1 MKISRKILL
10 VVLFAALI
18 MSGCKVKE
26 FTPPAEE
33 PVVIDTPAVVVTE
46 PEEEAPVDL
55 APVVIDEATL
65 FDENG
70 KMVCNVVPGFLSGD
84 SEEKLRVYDLIG
96 PVTDEDAVLGPE
108 DAKLTIIEYSDFQC
122 PYCAQTYAV
131 LDELIKNYPDDVRL
145 VFRHLPLSSIH
156 PNANL
161 ASQATE
167 AAGLQGKFWEMYA
180 ILFEEQASWS
190 SLSTEDFTT
199 WLAAQADTLEMD
211 ATQFTTDLT
220 SEAVVTKVSDSYTKA
235 TSVGLSSTP
244 TLFVNGNYM
253 GNLGYS
259 TLEGLLSVYD
269 FESEMFTECPDWL
282 IDMDK
287 SYTATIETEK
297 GDVVV
302 ELFAD
307 KAPLAVNSFVFL
319 AREGY
324 FDDISFHRVMY
335 DFVAQ
340 SGDPTGT
347 GLSNPGYQ
355 FKNEI
360 VEGLNFDVPGILG
373 MANAGADTNGSQFFI
388 TYVGTPNL
396 NGSYTVFGEVIE
408 GMDVLKE
415 ITERDPQT
423 NPDAPEGDKIITIS
437 IVEK

>member
-33 PVVIDTPAVVVTE
+33 PIVVDTPAVVVTE

-282 IDMDK
+282 IEMDK

-297 GDVVV
+297 G
-302 ELFAD
+302 ECC
-307 KAPLAVNSFVFL
+307 
-319 AREGY
+319 G
-324 FDDISFHRVMY
+324 
-335 DFVAQ
+335 
-340 SGDPTGT
+340 
-347 GLSNPGYQ
+347 
-355 FKNEI
+355 
-360 VEGLNFDVPGILG
+360 
-373 MANAGADTNGSQFFI
+373 
-388 TYVGTPNL
+388 
-396 NGSYTVFGEVIE
+396 
-408 GMDVLKE
+408 
-415 ITERDPQT
+415 
-423 NPDAPEGDKIITIS
+423 
-437 IVEK
+437 